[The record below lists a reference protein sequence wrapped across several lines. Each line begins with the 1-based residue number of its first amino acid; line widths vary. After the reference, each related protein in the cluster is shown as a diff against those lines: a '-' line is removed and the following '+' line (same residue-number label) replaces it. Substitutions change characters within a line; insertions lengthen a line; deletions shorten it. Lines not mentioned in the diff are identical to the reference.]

1 MLGGTTKKPFE
12 ADQYQ
17 CCITNIYFD
26 NVLLGANSVQDALGM
41 YLDST
46 EIFKRASMNL
56 RERIL
61 NPLKFLDLLP
71 KSALTAKG
79 NPEKAFSFP
88 WNYTE
93 AKFTYVEDSL
103 TKRG

>member
-26 NVLLGANSVQDALGM
+26 NVLLEANSVQDALGM

-46 EIFKRASMNL
+46 EIFKRVPMNL
-56 RERIL
+56 REWIL
-61 NPLKFLDLLP
+61 NPLKFLNLLP
-71 KSALTAKG
+71 KSRTAKG
-79 NPEKAFSFP
+79 NRENAFSIP